1 LSFVS
6 DWKARPLLH
15 PRYGDIRISE
25 LRDTSDL
32 AQGSQRTIHPM
43 TSIHL
48 RPITP
53 ADESFLAR
61 LYASTREQ
69 ELAQINWSDEQKALF
84 CRLQFNAQTA
94 DYQRN
99 YPDASFDIIER
110 DGVAAGRLL
119 VLRSDDAVHVID
131 IALLPEHRGAG
142 IGTKFLR
149 ELQEEA
155 AAAGKKL
162 SIHVEVF
169 NPARRLYER
178 LGFKQVED
186 KGVYLLMQWSA

>member
-1 LSFVS
+1 MLS
-6 DWKARPLLH
+6 
-15 PRYGDIRISE
+15 
-25 LRDTSDL
+25 
-32 AQGSQRTIHPM
+32 
-43 TSIHL
+43 L

-53 ADESFLAR
+53 ADEPFLAR

-69 ELAQINWSDEQKALF
+69 ELALINWSDEQKALF

-99 YPDASFDIIER
+99 YPDASFDVIER

-119 VLRSDDAVHVID
+119 VLRSEEAVHVID

-155 AAAGKKL
+155 KAAGKKL

-186 KGVYLLMQWSA
+186 KGVYLLMEWGK